1 MLGIEPEFTGNN
13 SYWGDFLKQKENLYQ
28 IGSATYV
35 VERIFSDNKTVQDVV
50 IEEIITTAKQDINI
64 SHSKKK
70 VI

>member
-1 MLGIEPEFTGNN
+1 M
-13 SYWGDFLKQKENLYQ
+13 KQKENLYQ